1 MICNS
6 LRLCCSMKT
15 AQLLTIVSILLVVGI
30 TSFSRVVHAATTDT
44 VTATVTV
51 QNISISVSVSDGVVA
66 YGTLGTNTSA
76 DTNPADTQIATNNG
90 NITED
95 FNISGQNSAA
105 WTLAAIAGADNY
117 VHKFCNAA
125 CGNPPTNYTALTTSY
140 QTLATAVAPS
150 GTKTFDLYITTPT
163 SSSSFTQQSVSVTVQ
178 AVAN

>member
-1 MICNS
+1 
-6 LRLCCSMKT
+6 MKILKS
-15 AQLLTIVSILLVVGI
+15 ALFVSTILAVGI
-30 TSFSRVVHAATTDT
+30 VALTQVALAATTAT

-51 QNISISVSVSDGVVA
+51 QNISVSVSVSDGAVV

-90 NITED
+90 NVTEG
-95 FNISGQNSAA
+95 FNISGQNSVA
-105 WTLAAIAGADNY
+105 WTLAGIAGADTY
-117 VHKFCNAA
+117 VHKFCTAT